1 MVLDVISNF
10 EAKKGSIEAETEG
23 AVSVEHLYSSS
34 DMEND
39 SSVIHR
45 LLS

>member
-10 EAKKGSIEAETEG
+10 EAKKGSIEAETEC

-45 LLS
+45 LS

>member
-1 MVLDVISNF
+1 VVLDVISNF

-23 AVSVEHLYSSS
+23 VVFVEHLYSSS

-45 LLS
+45 LS